1 MSSQRSLGKMG
12 IKFFLRI
19 SQFTSKQEEE
29 EENIRICIKRA
40 NLRGGGGEGGGGE
53 EGGGKHQDLH
63 QGSKSEW
70 TKVKKD

>member
-29 EENIRICIKRA
+29 EKKEEENIRIYTKGV
-40 NLRGGGGEGGGGE
+40 NLSGRR
-53 EGGGKHQDLH
+53 
-63 QGSKSEW
+63 
-70 TKVKKD
+70 

>member
-29 EENIRICIKRA
+29 EKEEEEKKEEEEVQ
-40 NLRGGGGEGGGGE
+40 GGGELGGSPTS
-53 EGGGKHQDLH
+53 HNLLLSH
-63 QGSKSEW
+63 IPS
-70 TKVKKD
+70 